1 MGGALSVDST
11 PGVGSVFHVKL
22 FLPEVLS
29 SGVRYKRP
37 AQSSG
42 GRRGYSGPRRHV
54 LVVDN
59 EDVDREV
66 LSHLLT
72 PLGFVLRTAASGHD
86 ALDLLAAGYRPD
98 VIFMDLA
105 MPGID
110 GWETIRRLRAMP
122 RMDDV
127 QVAVVSA
134 NAFDTALEND
144 VGISPQDF
152 ITKPV
157 RHAELLDWL
166 AQRLKLQWLYRE
178 PATDAKTPDAQTP
191 DASLAV
197 YLPAPALQTLR
208 DAISLGYL
216 RGMLNQL
223 DQLRQTQPDARTW
236 IDQVETLARSYE
248 FESITP
254 MLDRVKMKVEP

>member
-1 MGGALSVDST
+1 
-11 PGVGSVFHVKL
+11 
-22 FLPEVLS
+22 
-29 SGVRYKRP
+29 
-37 AQSSG
+37 
-42 GRRGYSGPRRHV
+42 
-54 LVVDN
+54 
-59 EDVDREV
+59 
-66 LSHLLT
+66 
-72 PLGFVLRTAASGHD
+72 
-86 ALDLLAAGYRPD
+86 
-98 VIFMDLA
+98 
-105 MPGID
+105 
-110 GWETIRRLRAMP
+110 
-122 RMDDV
+122 V

-134 NAFDTALEND
+134 NAFDKALEND

-216 RGMLNQL
+216 RGILNQL
-223 DQLRQTQPDARTW
+223 DQLRQTQPDARAW